1 MTRTH
6 RTFFPLARMV
16 LALSLG
22 AALVTPALA
31 QSGSRAERLQAKLSE
46 RFAAA
51 DQDHDGRLTKAE
63 AEGGMPF
70 VARNFEQIDSAG
82 KGSLSQDD
90 ITAWIAAK
98 AAQRHY

>member
-1 MTRTH
+1 MKRTI
-6 RTFFPLARMV
+6 FPAVRIAVALAM
-16 LALSLG
+16 G
-22 AALVTPALA
+22 AALATPALA

-82 KGSLSQDD
+82 KGSLSQDE
-90 ITAWIAAK
+90 ITAWMATK
-98 AAQRHY
+98 ASHRSH